1 MAGAAENARWTT
13 DWSAQKLHP
22 SELHDFEDLVADL
35 YNWVALSRPYEA
47 EVKHGLVQ
55 HSQTMTRGRK
65 CQTILSRLKL
75 KSADRLQTYHA
86 AILRYIIVEL
96 VMCCENNEGGTIGSK
111 LKRLVDLIGYLVNEV
126 HAISVELIDQ
136 EVDAICLND
145 EAYPRLVGDPTPD
158 STRREMSAF
167 GNFHDFTIMLYTRK
181 FLESLMP
188 AAKAF
193 DAYFGPLPV
202 QEDVTFYAVT
212 GWLTRAHED
221 IYQASS
227 EFQAQWPVWYKLVSE
242 KTAIYGRNKDQH
254 SMRLAI
260 SGRAAQK
267 RMEMSD
273 LRLAAFDRAIREG
286 LIEAAGNVAA

>member
-55 HSQTMTRGRK
+55 HSQTMTR
-65 CQTILSRLKL
+65 
-75 KSADRLQTYHA
+75 
-86 AILRYIIVEL
+86 
-96 VMCCENNEGGTIGSK
+96 
-111 LKRLVDLIGYLVNEV
+111 GYLVNEV